1 MDRDKAVFQAM
12 ALQAEAARL
21 DRVETMAYFS
31 ITGVPLEVITRLDS
45 LWDKTIEVAETTLD
59 IGKIVLLKLIQFI
72 KANPHAGIG
81 LLIGLALGMLINAVP
96 YVGPII
102 APVAAVALTVVSTL
116 SGHRLDTALRGD
128 YTGDGLI
135 EDLITITKQF
145 WTLIWDIMNSIIV
158 EPERR

>member
-1 MDRDKAVFQAM
+1 
-12 ALQAEAARL
+12 
-21 DRVETMAYFS
+21 MAYFS